1 MAVVQIS
8 KIQIRRGLK
17 NASSGVPQL
26 SSAELAWAVDSQEL
40 YIGNGSVA
48 EGAPYVGNTKVLT
61 EHDNILEL
69 ASSYQFASDDPSITE
84 SVSRSLQ
91 SKIDEV
97 EVSVTDFGAINDGST
112 DCVTAFETAFTQLF
126 RNTDENYKKVLKVP
140 NGEYLLTTDLEIP
153 SGVIIKGETPD
164 GAVLNIDTNNIT
176 FVTATGLSISSF
188 NSTNRPRNISF
199 SDLTIRRSSGQLV
212 ISGIADSS
220 FTNVVF
226 KGEYQLGNTVTN
238 YSVEPSAIF
247 WNNDIAGTK
256 VDGIKFANCRFES
269 NSISVKCN
277 QSVNTDTEIVFD
289 DCKFF
294 VNDTGIYVSGVD
306 NQRNNWKIRDCK
318 FEEVATAAFNATHGT
333 GTQIHRCTFQNV
345 GNGTNTAASPSS
357 SMVSFGDNRN
367 NVVIDC
373 ISDRLQNATI
383 VSDASI
389 DAITEVYNSSLTKLS
404 DRGFDVI
411 YLSDSFRP
419 LAVFSAQNSFTI
431 INYHLK
437 LGPTNGKYSRIGQL
451 IIGIGDDLA
460 GEENVSALSITDH
473 YQFSPTFLTS
483 EGGSLMTN
491 FEFRA
496 TLADNDSDSGIETIV
511 LSYRNPLASGS
522 TGTIS
527 FDVSY
532 GV

>member
-8 KIQIRRGLK
+8 KIQVRRGLK
-17 NASSGVPQL
+17 NTSSGVPQL

-48 EGAPYVGNTKVLT
+48 EGAPYVGNTKILT

-91 SKIDEV
+91 SKIDEI
-97 EVSVTDFGAINDGST
+97 EVSVADFGAVNDGST
-112 DCVTAFETAFTQLF
+112 DCVTAFETAFSQLF
-126 RNTDENYKKVLKVP
+126 RNTDENYKKILKVP
-140 NGEYLLTTDLEIP
+140 NGEYLFASDLEIP
-153 SGVIIKGETPD
+153 SGVIIRGETQA
-164 GAVLNIDTNNIT
+164 GAILNIDTNNIT
-176 FVTATGLSISSF
+176 FVTATGLSIASF
-188 NSTNRPRNISF
+188 NSTNRPRNISI
-199 SDLTIRRSSGQLV
+199 SNLTVRRSSGQTV

-220 FTNVVF
+220 FVDVAF
-226 KGEYQLGNTVTN
+226 KGEYQLGNAVSN
-238 YSVEPSAIF
+238 YAIEPSAVF

-256 VDGIKFANCRFES
+256 VTDIKFDGCRFES
-269 NSISVKCN
+269 NSISVKCS
-277 QSVNTDTEIVFD
+277 QTINTDTEIFFD
-289 DCKFF
+289 DCDFF
-294 VNDTGIYVSGVD
+294 INDTGIYVTGVE
-306 NQRNNWKIRDCK
+306 NQENDWKIRDCK
-318 FEEVATAAFNATHGT
+318 FEEIANSAFNANQGT
-333 GTQIHRCTFQNV
+333 GTRIQRCIFRNV

-367 NVVIDC
+367 NIVIDC
-373 ISDRLQNATI
+373 VTDRLQNATI
-383 VSDASI
+383 VSDASV
-389 DAITEVYNSSLTKLS
+389 DAITEVYNSSLTRLS
-404 DRGFDVI
+404 DRGYETIF
-411 YLSDSFRP
+411 LSDSFRP
-419 LAVFSAQNSFTI
+419 LAVFSAHNSFTI

-451 IIGIGDDLA
+451 IIGLGDDL
-460 GEENVSALSITDH
+460 GGVDNVTTLSLTDN

-496 TLADNDSDSGIETIV
+496 ALADNDSDSGIETIV
-511 LSYRNPLASGS
+511 LSYKNPLASGS